1 LGWRQ
6 TLRGVVA
13 PWECDD
19 NNHLTARFYV
29 PKFDDSAYIL
39 FFDAGVR
46 LPELRGRGFA
56 LVTASH
62 HISYIA
68 ELRNEDVF
76 AIEAAVVRVGRSSMR
91 SVQKMLNRET
101 GALVATCV
109 GVDTL
114 FDLGSRRSA
123 PWPEDLRAAL
133 EAAQVTLS
141 EADRALF
148 ER

>member
-29 PKFDDSAYIL
+29 PKFDDSAYLL

-46 LPELRGRGFA
+46 VPELRGRGFA

-62 HISYIA
+62 YIRYIA

-76 AIEAAVVRVGRSSMR
+76 AVEAAVVRVGRSSMR
-91 SVQKMLNRET
+91 SVQKMLNGRT

-109 GVDTL
+109 GVDAL
-114 FDLGSRRSA
+114 FDLEARRSA
-123 PWPEDLRAAL
+123 PWPDDLREML
-133 EAAQVTLS
+133 EAALIALPET
-141 EADRALF
+141 DRALF

>member
-1 LGWRQ
+1 MGWRQ

-29 PKFDDSAYIL
+29 PKFDDSAYLL

-46 LPELRGRGFA
+46 VPELRGRGFA

-62 HISYIA
+62 YIRYIA

-76 AIEAAVVRVGRSSMR
+76 AVEAAVVRVGRSSMR
-91 SVQKMLNRET
+91 SVQKMLNGKT

-109 GVDTL
+109 GIDAL
-114 FDLGSRRSA
+114 FDLAARRSA
-123 PWPEDLRAAL
+123 PWPDDLREML
-133 EAAQVTLS
+133 EAALITLP

>member
-19 NNHLTARFYV
+19 NHHLTARFYV
-29 PKFDDSAYIL
+29 PKFDDSAYLL

-62 HISYIA
+62 SINYIA
-68 ELRNEDVF
+68 ELKNEDVF
-76 AIEAAVVRVGRSSMR
+76 TIEGAFVRVGRTSVR
-91 SVQKMLNRET
+91 SAQKMLNGTT

-109 GVDTL
+109 GVDAL
-114 FDLGSRRSA
+114 FDLEARRST
-123 PWPEDLRAAL
+123 PWPADLRAAL

>member
-1 LGWRQ
+1 MSWRQ

-29 PKFDDSAYIL
+29 PKFDDSAYLL

-46 LPELRGRGFA
+46 VPELRGRGFA

-62 HISYIA
+62 YIRYIA

-76 AIEAAVVRVGRSSMR
+76 AVEAAVVRVGRSSMR
-91 SVQKMLNRET
+91 SVHKLLNGRT

-109 GVDTL
+109 GVDAL
-114 FDLGSRRSA
+114 FDLQARRSA
-123 PWPEDLRAAL
+123 PWPDDLRTAL
-133 EAAQVTLS
+133 EAARATLA

>member
-1 LGWRQ
+1 MSWRQ

-29 PKFDDSAYIL
+29 PKFDDSAYLL

-46 LPELRGRGFA
+46 VPELRGRGFA

-62 HISYIA
+62 YIRYIA

-76 AIEAAVVRVGRSSMR
+76 TIEAA
-91 SVQKMLNRET
+91 
-101 GALVATCV
+101 A
-109 GVDTL
+109 
-114 FDLGSRRSA
+114 
-123 PWPEDLRAAL
+123 
-133 EAAQVTLS
+133 
-141 EADRALF
+141 
-148 ER
+148 

>member
-1 LGWRQ
+1 MGWRQ

-29 PKFDDSAYIL
+29 PKFDDSAYLL

-46 LPELRGRGFA
+46 LPELRGGGFA

-76 AIEAAVVRVGRSSMR
+76 TIEGAFVRVGRSSVR
-91 SVQKMLNRET
+91 SVQKMLNGRT

-109 GVDTL
+109 GVDAL
-114 FDLGSRRSA
+114 FDLEARRSA

-133 EAAQVTLS
+133 AAAQITLR

>member
-19 NNHLTARFYV
+19 NRHLTARFYV
-29 PKFDDSAYIL
+29 PKFDDSAYLL

-46 LPELRGRGFA
+46 LPELRDRGFA

-76 AIEAAVVRVGRSSMR
+76 TIEGAFVRVGRSSVR
-91 SVQKMLNRET
+91 SVQKMLNGRT

-109 GVDTL
+109 GVDAL
-114 FDLGSRRSA
+114 FDLEARRSA
-123 PWPEDLRAAL
+123 PWPEDLKVAL
-133 EAAQVTLS
+133 AAAQVTLS
-141 EADRALF
+141 EAERALF

>member
-19 NNHLTARFYV
+19 NNHLTARLYV
-29 PKFDDSAYIL
+29 PKFDDSAYLL
-39 FFDAGVR
+39 FFDAGVH
-46 LPELRGRGFA
+46 LPELRGRGLA

-62 HISYIA
+62 YIRYVA

-76 AIEAAVVRVGRSSMR
+76 VVEAAVIRVGRSSMR
-91 SVQKMLNRET
+91 SVHKMLGGKT
-101 GALVATCV
+101 GKLVATCT
-109 GVDTL
+109 GVDAL
-114 FDLGSRRSA
+114 FDLEARRSV
-123 PWPEDLRAAL
+123 PWPEDLRALL
-133 EAAQVTLS
+133 EAMQVTLS
-141 EADRALF
+141 EDDRALL

>member
-19 NNHLTARFYV
+19 NHHLTVRLYV
-29 PKFDDSAYIL
+29 PKFDDSANLL

-46 LPELRGRGFA
+46 LPELRGRGLA

-68 ELRNEDVF
+68 ELRSEDVF
-76 AIEAAVVRVGRSSMR
+76 TIEAAFVRVGRSSVR
-91 SVQKMLNRET
+91 SVHKMLNGET
-101 GALVATCV
+101 GGLVATCV
-109 GVDTL
+109 GVDAL
-114 FDLGSRRSA
+114 FDLEARRSA
-123 PWPEDLRAAL
+123 PWPEDLRASL
-133 EAAQVTLS
+133 GAAQVTLS

>member
-6 TLRGVVA
+6 TFRGVVA
-13 PWECDD
+13 PWECDE
-19 NNHLTARFYV
+19 NRHLTARLYV
-29 PKFDDSAYIL
+29 PKFDDSAYLL
-39 FFDAGVR
+39 FFDAGLR

-62 HISYIA
+62 HINYLA

-76 AIEAAVVRVGRSSMR
+76 SIEAAFVRVGRSSVR
-91 SVQKMLNRET
+91 SVHKMRNGKT
-101 GALVATCV
+101 GIVVATCV
-109 GVDTL
+109 GVDAL
-114 FDLGSRRSA
+114 FDLEARRSA
-123 PWPEDLRAAL
+123 PWPEDLKAAL
-133 EAAQVTLS
+133 EAVQITLA

>member
-29 PKFDDSAYIL
+29 PKFDDSAYLL

-46 LPELRGRGFA
+46 LPELRGGGFA

-76 AIEAAVVRVGRSSMR
+76 TIEGAFVMVGRSSVR
-91 SVQKMLNRET
+91 SVQKMLNGTT

-109 GVDTL
+109 GVDAL
-114 FDLGSRRSA
+114 FDLEARRSA
-123 PWPEDLRAAL
+123 PWSKDLRAAL
-133 EAAQVTLS
+133 AAAQVTLS
-141 EADRALF
+141 ETDRALF

>member
-19 NNHLTARFYV
+19 NHHLTARFYV
-29 PKFDDSAYIL
+29 PKFDDSAYLL

-46 LPELRGRGFA
+46 VPELRGRGFA

-62 HISYIA
+62 RISYIA

-76 AIEAAVVRVGRSSMR
+76 IIEAAVVRVGRSSMR
-91 SVQKMLNRET
+91 SVQKMLNANT

-109 GVDTL
+109 GVDAL
-114 FDLGSRRSA
+114 FDLAARRSA

-133 EAAQVTLS
+133 EAARVTLP
-141 EADRALF
+141 EADHALF

>member
-19 NNHLTARFYV
+19 NHHLSARYYF
-29 PKFDDSAYIL
+29 PKFDDSAYLL
-39 FFDAGVR
+39 FFDAGLR
-46 LPELRGRGFA
+46 LPELRSRGFA

-62 HISYIA
+62 HVNYVA

-76 AIEAAVVRVGRSSMR
+76 TIEAAVIRVGRSSIR
-91 SVQKMLNRET
+91 SAHKMLNGKT
-101 GALVATCV
+101 GAVVATCV
-109 GVDTL
+109 GVDAL
-114 FDLGSRRSA
+114 FDLAARRSA
-123 PWPEDLRAAL
+123 PWPADLRSSL
-133 EAAQVTLS
+133 ETEQVTLD
-141 EADRALF
+141 EADRARF

>member
-1 LGWRQ
+1 LSWRQ

-29 PKFDDSAYIL
+29 PKFDDSAYLL

-46 LPELRGRGFA
+46 VPKLRDQGFA

-62 HISYIA
+62 YIRYIA

-76 AIEAAVVRVGRSSMR
+76 AIEAAVIRVGRSSMR
-91 SVQKMLNRET
+91 SVHKMLSGRT
-101 GALVATCV
+101 GAPVATCV
-109 GVDTL
+109 SADAL
-114 FDLGSRRSA
+114 FDLAARRSA
-123 PWPEDLRAAL
+123 PWPDNLRGTL
-133 EAAQVTLS
+133 EASLVTLA
-141 EADRALF
+141 EADQALF

>member
-29 PKFDDSAYIL
+29 PKFDDSAYLL
-39 FFDAGVR
+39 FFDAGIR
-46 LPELRGRGFA
+46 LPGLRGRGFA
-56 LVTASH
+56 LVTGSH
-62 HISYIA
+62 YISYIA

-76 AIEAAVVRVGRSSMR
+76 TIDAAVIRVGRSSMR
-91 SVQKMLNRET
+91 SVQKMLNGKT

-109 GVDTL
+109 GVDAL
-114 FDLGSRRSA
+114 FDLAARRSA
-123 PWPEDLRAAL
+123 PWPDDLREML
-133 EAAQVTLS
+133 EAALFALP

>member
-1 LGWRQ
+1 MGWQQ

-19 NNHLTARFYV
+19 NHHLTARFYV
-29 PKFDDSAYIL
+29 PKFDDSAYLL

-76 AIEAAVVRVGRSSMR
+76 TIEGAFVRVGRSSVR
-91 SVQKMLNRET
+91 SVQKMLNGRT

-109 GVDTL
+109 GVDAL
-114 FDLGSRRSA
+114 FDLEARRSA

-133 EAAQVTLS
+133 AAAQITLC